1 MAHETSELW
10 KSLFALRNTKREYK
24 FDIDGVEYDGA
35 SEISHSVNGGVYN
48 DFSIGNTM
56 SSTLRLRLF
65 ADNIPRGA
73 VIKRYVRLVNGDA
86 VSEWLLK
93 GVYYCNTR
101 ASDDDIWDITAF
113 DAMKKADVPYFTG
126 NNIAQW
132 PRAASDVVAE
142 IAERMGIAIDARTV
156 LDANITVPYP
166 KELTM
171 REVLSN
177 IAVAHIG
184 NWIISDTGE
193 LWLIP
198 LLSAPEETNYL
209 VTEIGNAITIGGV
222 RILVK

>member
-24 FDIDGVEYDGA
+24 FDIDGVEYDET
-35 SEISHSVNGGVYN
+35 SEISHSVNGGTYN
-48 DFSIGNTM
+48 DFGIGNTM

-73 VIKRYVRLVNGDA
+73 VIKRYVRLVNHNT
-86 VSEWLLK
+86 VSEWLPK

-101 ASDDDIWDITAF
+101 ASDDDIWDVTAF
-113 DAMKKADVPYFTG
+113 DAMKKADVPFVFSG
-126 NNIAQW
+126 DIGEWPRSASNVVSEIAQ
-132 PRAASDVVAE
+132 
-142 IAERMGIAIDARTV
+142 RMGIAIDARTV
-156 LDANITVPYP
+156 LDASVNVPYP
-166 KELTM
+166 NDLTM

-184 NWIISDTGE
+184 NWVISDLGE

-209 VTEIGNAITIGGV
+209 VTETGNAITIGGV
-222 RILVK
+222 RILVS